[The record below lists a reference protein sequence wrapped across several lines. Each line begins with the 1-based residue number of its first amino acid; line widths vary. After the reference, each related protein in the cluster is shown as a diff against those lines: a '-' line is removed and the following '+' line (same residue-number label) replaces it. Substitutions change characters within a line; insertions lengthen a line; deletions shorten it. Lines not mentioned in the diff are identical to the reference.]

1 MVTPALLTD
10 IEHLRSKWGW
20 LLAFGI
26 ALIVLGTVALTFI
39 PAATLGS
46 VVVLGWLMILSGF
59 VEAVEAVRVR
69 RWQGVFLHIIGGL
82 LGVLVGLMIVAN
94 PVAGALVWTLLFA
107 AFLSVVGLF
116 RIIVAIHLKYRTWG
130 WAVFDGAITLALGV
144 MLIAKWPSSAIW
156 FLGFTLGI
164 SLILRGWSTV
174 MFAFAVRSF
183 AQVIPMRRAA

>member
-1 MVTPALLTD
+1 MVTPSLLTD
-10 IEHLRSKWGW
+10 LEHLRGKWGW
-20 LLAFGI
+20 FLAFGI
-26 ALIVLGTVALTFI
+26 ALIILGTVALTFI

-46 VVVLGWLMILSGF
+46 VIVLGWLMILSGF
-59 VEAVEAVRVR
+59 VETVEAVRVR
-69 RWQGVFLHIIGGL
+69 RWQGVFLHIIGGV

-116 RIIVAIHLKYRTWG
+116 RIIVALHLKFRTWG
-130 WAVFDGAITLALGV
+130 WAVFDGAIALALGV
-144 MLIAKWPSSAIW
+144 MLMAKWPSSAIW

-183 AQVIPMRRAA
+183 PQVIPMRKAA

>member
-10 IEHLRSKWGW
+10 LEHLRGKSGW
-20 LLAFGI
+20 LLALGT
-26 ALIVLGTVALTFI
+26 ALIVLGTIALTFI
-39 PAATLGS
+39 PAATLGT

-107 AFLSVVGLF
+107 AFFSVVGLF
-116 RIIVAIHLKYRTWG
+116 RIIVAFHLKYRTWG
-130 WAVFDGAITLALGV
+130 WAAFDGAITLALGV
-144 MLIAKWPSSAIW
+144 MLMAKWPSSAIW

-174 MFAFAVRSF
+174 MFAFAIRSLP
-183 AQVIPMRRAA
+183 QVIPMRRAA